1 MTIHASERASRVQ
14 IPADFPHPQRLAGR
28 DLFIAI
34 LGEPSPATFARWLA
48 EGKLP
53 KPRKLGSRN
62 RWPETII
69 AAARDSGI
77 A

>member
-1 MTIHASERASRVQ
+1 MTVNTRERAIR

-34 LGEPSPATFARWLA
+34 LGNPSPATFARWLA
-48 EGKLP
+48 EGRLP
-53 KPRKLGSRN
+53 RPRKLGSLN
-62 RWPETII
+62 RWPEVEM
-69 AAARDSGI
+69 AAARDAGV

>member
-1 MTIHASERASRVQ
+1 MTTHAHERASCVQ

-28 DLFIAI
+28 DLFLAI
-34 LGEPSPATFARWLA
+34 LGDPSPATFARWLA

-53 KPRKLGSRN
+53 KPRKLGSLN
-62 RWPETII
+62 RWPETEM
-69 AAARDSGI
+69 ATARDAGI

>member
-1 MTIHASERASRVQ
+1 MTINARERAVRVQ

-34 LGEPSPATFARWLA
+34 LGDPSPATFARWLA

-53 KPRKLGSRN
+53 KPRKLGSLN
-62 RWPETII
+62 RWPEVAM
-69 AAARDSGI
+69 AAARDAGV